1 MIEGHSVSVG
11 HFVAENLESRGL
23 KMLQCLGRMPVAHL
37 VQQVLTLIIG
47 QVVIAEHVL
56 TVLLLQA
63 EAHRLKLAVQ
73 DGTQAGGM
81 RSYSCSFVQIES

>member
-1 MIEGHSVSVG
+1 
-11 HFVAENLESRGL
+11 
-23 KMLQCLGRMPVAHL
+23 MPNAYL

-47 QVVIAEHVL
+47 QAVVAEHVL
-56 TVLLLQA
+56 TVLLLKT

-81 RSYSCSFVQIES
+81 RS